1 MHCFKDWLDDM
12 MRDCSQLIML
22 RNLLSSA
29 KAVSIEFM
37 SPMAMLP
44 IPAGTDARGREFRGV
59 VRREEF
65 CERLCRRPGLNVP
78 DIRLEWSPSSS
89 MVSKSIWVCS
99 RLPDPPVEE
108 STVLLETRLAPGDA
122 MLAAAVVLLAGG
134 WLAQGDIG
142 ASKETEEGSNM

>member
-1 MHCFKDWLDDM
+1 MF
-12 MRDCSQLIML
+12 DCSQLIKL

-44 IPAGTDARGREFRGV
+44 IPAGTDARVTELRGV

-65 CERLCRRPGLNVP
+65 WDRLCRRPGLRVP

-89 MVSKSIWVCS
+89 IVSKSICACS
-99 RLPDPPVEE
+99 VPPDPPVEE
-108 STVLLETRLAPGDA
+108 STVLLETRLTPGEA
-122 MLAAAVVLLAGG
+122 MLAAAVVLLAGA
-134 WLAQGDIG
+134 WLAQGDMG
-142 ASKETEEGSNM
+142 VSKFTEFGSNI